1 MENQVGGR
9 RRPESAIQ
17 ELLRGQEFTCQLK
30 LLLTVDS
37 SQSFLARKGGCAQDL
52 VGKILSTF
60 THTISL
66 LNTATA
72 TIPNVDSSDQLS
84 QLSQLAGP
92 RKSSDI
98 STAETSTKKRK
109 TAATSQE
116 SWVKESPTV
125 DDDGHAWRK
134 YGQKTILN
142 SDFSR
147 HYYRCTYKLDHNCP
161 ATKQVQMIQTRP
173 SPLYRTT
180 YSAHHTCTHFRTFHR
195 PSHQHF
201 LLDPVDDDSSN
212 RTNIIS
218 FSNGKNVATPFLT
231 SFAASS
237 SAPPVVRRQQTSSSS
252 SCDHQT
258 AQDRP
263 AACSEGVDDYD
274 VFSSLVDGDFDQEL
288 SAAIFHDNC
297 DSSSSAFMRM
307 MMMMHSGDD
316 LGGFLV

>member
-1 MENQVGGR
+1 MEN
-9 RRPESAIQ
+9 AIQ

-72 TIPNVDSSDQLS
+72 TIPNVDSSDEAS
-84 QLSQLAGP
+84 QLSHLAGP
-92 RKSSDI
+92 RKSSDS

-125 DDDGHAWRK
+125 DDDGYAWRK

-161 ATKQVQMIQTRP
+161 ATKQVQMIQARP

-180 YSAHHTCTHFRTFHR
+180 YSAHHTCTHFRTLHR

-201 LLDPVDDDSSN
+201 LLDPVDDSSN
-212 RTNIIS
+212 RNNIIS
-218 FSNGKNVATPFLT
+218 FSSSTNSINTPFLT
-231 SFAASS
+231 SFSASS
-237 SAPPVVRRQQTSSSS
+237 SAPPVVRQQQTSSSS
-252 SCDHQT
+252 NAVSCGHQT

-263 AACSEGVDDYD
+263 AACSEGDDDYD

-288 SAAIFHDNC
+288 LAAIFHDNC
-297 DSSSSAFMRM
+297 DSSSSASFMR

-316 LGGFLV
+316 LGGFLL